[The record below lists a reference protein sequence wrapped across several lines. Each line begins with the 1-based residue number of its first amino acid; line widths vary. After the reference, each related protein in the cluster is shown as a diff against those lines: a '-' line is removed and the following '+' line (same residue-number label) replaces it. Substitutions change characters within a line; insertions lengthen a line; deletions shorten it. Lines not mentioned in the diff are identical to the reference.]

1 MRLKSYFAATVES
14 AMKLAGQELGPDAML
29 VNSRRTGTETRH
41 LGEYEVV
48 FAMGADQSPKAGT
61 IETPGMAFQSGPGT
75 TMRAPGLDKL
85 SHEVADL
92 KRQMER
98 LASTLSRSSA
108 SYSNLTA
115 HPELSE
121 AFALLTSAEV
131 DTNLAYDIVSRI
143 GAGLNDRL
151 LQSEIQ
157 KLIAVEPR
165 LGREGS
171 QRIIVAVVGPPGS
184 GKTTC
189 LVKLAARYALPGRR
203 PSQIL
208 SMDTYRVAAA
218 EQLRSYAAIL
228 GIGFQV
234 TETTAA
240 VAQAIEEHSSKE
252 LILID
257 TPGFGRHEMQESVDL
272 AKFLARRADIDTH
285 LVIPAS
291 LKAADMPRTIDRYE
305 IFRPAKLL
313 FTRTDETET
322 YGSILNQVVR
332 TGKPVSFLTD
342 GQQVPEDIHAPTKES
357 LTGLILHRRNV
368 SQDLASSVAAA

>member
-1 MRLKSYFAATVES
+1 MKLKSYFANSVQS
-14 AMKLAGQELGPDAML
+14 ALTLARQELGPEAML
-29 VNSRRTGTETRH
+29 VNSRRTTPETQH

-48 FAMGADQSPKAGT
+48 FAATADHSAKSGTVDAPALAFQATAGT
-61 IETPGMAFQSGPGT
+61 TV
-75 TMRAPGLDKL
+75 RAPSLDKL

-121 AFALLTSAEV
+121 AFALLTSSEV
-131 DTNLAYDIVSRI
+131 ETNLAYDLVSGI
-143 GAGLNDRL
+143 GAGLNDAL
-151 LQSEIQ
+151 LEAGIQ
-157 KLIAVEPR
+157 NLLAVEPR
-165 LGREGS
+165 LGRSGS
-171 QRIIVAVVGPPGS
+171 QRAIVAIVGPPGS
-184 GKTTC
+184 GKTTS

-234 TETTAA
+234 TETTLGL
-240 VAQAIEEHSSKE
+240 AQAIEENGNKE

-257 TPGFGRHEMQESVDL
+257 TPGFSRQEMDEAQDL
-272 AKFLARRADIDTH
+272 ARFLASRSDIDVH
-285 LVIPAS
+285 LAIPAS
-291 LKAADMPRTIDRYE
+291 LKPADMARAIDQYQ
-305 IFRPAKLL
+305 IFHPAKLL
-313 FTRTDETET
+313 FTRVDETET
-322 YGSILNQVVR
+322 FGPILTQVAR
-332 TGKPVSFLTD
+332 TGKPVSFLSG
-342 GQQVPEDIHAPTKES
+342 GQQVPEDIESATKELLARMILRKS
-357 LTGLILHRRNV
+357 LQH
-368 SQDLASSVAAA
+368 QELASSVAAA